1 MENPNINNGKQPEI
15 DATTLHAAELFTHRI
30 KDNYQGSTTILFGSR
45 ARRSHHAESDA
56 DIAVLLPGKKSA
68 SFIDTKLA
76 MADIAYEV
84 LLDTGILVQ
93 ALPLWED
100 DWQHPEHFSNPAL
113 IQNIKREGIAI

>member
-1 MENPNINNGKQPEI
+1 MTKPNISDRSQSGI
-15 DATTLHAAELFTHRI
+15 DAPTLHAAQLFAQRI
-30 KDNYQGSTTILFGSR
+30 SDHYAGSKTILFGSR
-45 ARRSHHAESDA
+45 ARHSHHPESDA
-56 DIAVLLPGKKSA
+56 DIAVLLRGEKDA
-68 SFIDTKLA
+68 SLLDTKLA

-93 ALPLWED
+93 PLPLWEY